1 MLSQL
6 AARALQ
12 SPSLTIVARRAL
24 LPCVTTMP
32 SRMAVLSRR
41 FASKSG
47 PPKENVIPLGAAGK
61 DYPSNEKVIILG
73 AAGRDF
79 HDFITYWSTAP
90 NADVKCF
97 TGAQIPGIDHRV
109 FPSEM
114 CNNDNNFNKYPNGLK
129 IYPESSLE
137 DLVKRFD
144 ADTVALAYSD
154 LSYDIVQSLAS
165 RANAAGCKFVQL
177 PPKLTMVES
186 TKPIVSVCASRTGV
200 GKSQTTRYIA
210 KVSPHT
216 CSQPLLDS
224 CLLSLG

>member
-41 FASKSG
+41 FASKSE
-47 PPKENVIPLGAAGK
+47 PSKENVIILGAAGS
-61 DYPSNEKVIILG
+61 DSQPSKENVIILG

-79 HDFITYWSTAP
+79 HDFITYWSTVP

-97 TGAQIPGIDHRV
+97 TGAQIPGIDRRV
-109 FPSEM
+109 FPREM
-114 CNNDNNFNKYPNGLK
+114 CNNDKNFNKYPNGLK

-137 DLVKRFD
+137 DLVERLD

-200 GKSQTTRYIA
+200 GKSQTSRYVA
-210 KVSPHT
+210 KVSPHR
-216 CSQPLLDS
+216 CSRPLLD
-224 CLLSLG
+224 